1 MNRNSILFS
10 AGILSASFLLVDAC
24 AQAQATGGNRSSNQ
38 KSGQTRRPSGS
49 NIRAEFLKNYVPPV
63 QGLPGFGG
71 GGGGGGGSMKG
82 TPTPSPLGAGHKEP
96 SSYQRK
102 PRAPRSAGAP
112 KSKKPGK
119 PKVMAAVPARPGH
132 ARDDRT
138 FVNGLTP
145 QHSRYLGHEGSRV
158 RREPDQRAALAK
170 LAAPSRKPRPARRYL
185 SPNPSGPRRP
195 AAK

>member
-1 MNRNSILFS
+1 MSRNSILFS
-10 AGILSASFLLVDAC
+10 AGILSAAFLLVAAH
-24 AQAQATGGNRSSNQ
+24 AQAQATGGSRSSNQ

-63 QGLPGFGG
+63 QGLPGV
-71 GGGGGGGSMKG
+71 GGGGGGGSIKG
-82 TPTPSPLGAGHKEP
+82 TPTPSPLEAGHKEP

-102 PRAPRSAGAP
+102 PRAPRSGGTP
-112 KSKKPGK
+112 KAKKPGK

-132 ARDDRT
+132 ARKDRA
-138 FVNGLTP
+138 FVNGLTS
-145 QHSRYLGHEGSRV
+145 QESRYLGHEGSSV
-158 RREPDQRAALAK
+158 RREPDERAALAK

-185 SPNPSGPRRP
+185 SPNSPGPRRP